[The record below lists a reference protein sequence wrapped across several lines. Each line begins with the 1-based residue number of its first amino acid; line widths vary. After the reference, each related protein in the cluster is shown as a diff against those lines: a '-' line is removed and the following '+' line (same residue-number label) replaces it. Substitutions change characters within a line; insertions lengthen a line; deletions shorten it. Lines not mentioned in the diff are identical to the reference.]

1 MSDANFT
8 FCVDYERFVEAERAL
23 YLGEANN
30 LVAFTLGQVGR
41 YLRFLEIIYKRYKC
55 AAYALSEKWEE
66 YIELLNSGKELTDED
81 HQKFLMS
88 WQDTESLHLE
98 IESFFLF
105 SNILLGKIGQC
116 IERFFGQ
123 GQRCSLGS
131 HRKLCKNIDSYMDQ
145 KDLVILDSWL
155 EMADNLESSVTE
167 YRDKSIAH
175 FKNPRALYG
184 TTFSKEGKA
193 GILTTML
200 YPKESDTQ
208 SISQDV
214 NEVYELIHRYC
225 EGFQL
230 VIKSNRGKSVFAKN
244 AA

>member
-105 SNILLGKIGQC
+105 SNILLGKFGQC

-123 GQRCSLGS
+123 AQGCSLGS
-131 HRKLCKNIDSYMDQ
+131 HRKLCKSIDSYRSQ
-145 KDLVILDSWL
+145 KDLNILDSWL
-155 EMADNLESSVTE
+155 EMARNLESSVTD

-175 FKNPRALYG
+175 FKNPRALHG
-184 TTFSKEGKA
+184 TSFSKEGKA
-193 GILTTML
+193 GILTTTL
-200 YPKESDTQ
+200 YPKKSDTQ
-208 SISQDV
+208 AISKDV
-214 NEVYELIHRYC
+214 DEVYELIHRYC

-230 VIKSNRGKSVFAKN
+230 LIKSNRGKSVFAED